1 MKRTKLNS
9 ILAKVV
15 TTSFIFTTLPT
26 ATFAE
31 VVNDNKELVKL
42 QVNIPTVSPTPHNI
56 EGSGE
61 GFILTEKVNIVG
73 QNQADQDAIREL
85 VQALKEL
92 GIEVNND
99 FDENATTII
108 IGEDDDNI
116 EEMHD
121 FFEGIGK
128 SGAESIEV
136 KEGYVLASN
145 QNEDG
150 KMTIAIEGTDE
161 VGTYYGVKTLKQLLI
176 EESDRNVVPEVYV
189 NDYPTQHV
197 RAVVEGFYGTP
208 WTHQDRL
215 DQFKFYGENKL
226 NMYIYAPKDDPY
238 HRDQWRDPYPQEEM
252 ARMQE
257 LINTANENKVD
268 FVFAISPG
276 KDIDIN
282 SEADYKALVD
292 KCESLYDMGVRSFAI
307 LWDDIFTDDGAGQ
320 AAIMNRFNA
329 EFVKTKEGVKPLITV
344 PTQYWGTS
352 MFNGSEVKPYTEGF
366 SKNLDK
372 DIEVMWTGEHVIPES
387 VTLEDAEKVNS
398 LYGRKM
404 LLWWNYPVTDYKVD
418 KLALGPIYNLG
429 NDLATKIGGFIIN
442 PMEFAE
448 ASKISIHTG
457 ADYAWNTEAYNYDK
471 AWDNAIAD
479 VVGEDLKESFKVFAD
494 HSTKLD
500 TGRADAPEM
509 RAVMDEFWK
518 KVDNRQIPAAELE
531 NLKENFGVIKSAV
544 ADTQGKLHKAMLD
557 EVAPQLQK
565 LTNYADA
572 ATTAADMVIAMLNSD
587 NKSWWDLKT
596 QLSAQIDILN
606 ESKAIISDKVLDDF
620 VKQANSKTDSMYF
633 EGVLKDQVKTY
644 SYSGSVSENISSL
657 KFEEWYNGKA
667 PYEVSN
673 MFDGKLDTAYRSA
686 NNVKAGDE
694 IVVDLGKVENL
705 NNIYMLMGRTSHD
718 TAIMKGNVQ
727 ISVDGVEWKTVLENN
742 DFREVFVGDL
752 NESARY
758 IKYVAT
764 EDQENQVYVREFMVN
779 KNTVS
784 GIRTNVEGSFEYNKS
799 VVGRNEVN
807 SIVAKEK
814 VALKAGD
821 NIGLELPEYK
831 YITSIN
837 VNSNVKGNVEYTIN
851 GMDWFVLGE
860 VNGETTLSLEKPQ
873 VVKQV
878 RFVATEEKSTKNF
891 TMDLV
896 IEGKGEESVTTNRN
910 GSGNYKDLNAIVD
923 GDLDSSFI
931 LSLIHI

>member
-26 ATFAE
+26 AAFAE
-31 VVNDNKELVKL
+31 VANEKKEVVKL

-61 GFILTEKVNIVG
+61 GFVLTEKVNIVG
-73 QNQADQDAIREL
+73 QEQADQDALREL

-92 GIEVNND
+92 GIEINSD

-108 IGEDDDNI
+108 IGEDEDNI
-116 EEMHD
+116 EEMNT
-121 FFEGIGK
+121 FFEGINK
-128 SGAESIEV
+128 TGAESIEV
-136 KEGYVLASN
+136 NEGYVLASN

-176 EESDRNVVPEVYV
+176 KESDRNVVPEVYV
-189 NDYPTQHV
+189 NDSPTQHV

-282 SEADYKALVD
+282 SEADYQALVT

-307 LWDDIFTDDGAGQ
+307 LWDDIFTADGAGQ
-320 AAIMNRFNA
+320 AAVMNRFNS

-387 VTLEDAEKVNS
+387 VSLEDAEKVNS

-457 ADYAWNTEAYNYDK
+457 ADYAWNTEAYNYNK
-471 AWDNAIAD
+471 AWDNAIVD
-479 VVGEDLKESFKVFAD
+479 VVGEELKESFKVFAD
-494 HSTKLD
+494 HSTRLD
-500 TGRADAPEM
+500 TGR
-509 RAVMDEFWK
+509 
-518 KVDNRQIPAAELE
+518 
-531 NLKENFGVIKSAV
+531 
-544 ADTQGKLHKAMLD
+544 
-557 EVAPQLQK
+557 
-565 LTNYADA
+565 
-572 ATTAADMVIAMLNSD
+572 
-587 NKSWWDLKT
+587 
-596 QLSAQIDILN
+596 
-606 ESKAIISDKVLDDF
+606 
-620 VKQANSKTDSMYF
+620 
-633 EGVLKDQVKTY
+633 
-644 SYSGSVSENISSL
+644 
-657 KFEEWYNGKA
+657 EE
-667 PYEVSN
+667 
-673 MFDGKLDTAYRSA
+673 
-686 NNVKAGDE
+686 
-694 IVVDLGKVENL
+694 
-705 NNIYMLMGRTSHD
+705 H
-718 TAIMKGNVQ
+718 
-727 ISVDGVEWKTVLENN
+727 
-742 DFREVFVGDL
+742 
-752 NESARY
+752 
-758 IKYVAT
+758 
-764 EDQENQVYVREFMVN
+764 
-779 KNTVS
+779 
-784 GIRTNVEGSFEYNKS
+784 
-799 VVGRNEVN
+799 
-807 SIVAKEK
+807 
-814 VALKAGD
+814 
-821 NIGLELPEYK
+821 
-831 YITSIN
+831 
-837 VNSNVKGNVEYTIN
+837 
-851 GMDWFVLGE
+851 
-860 VNGETTLSLEKPQ
+860 
-873 VVKQV
+873 
-878 RFVATEEKSTKNF
+878 
-891 TMDLV
+891 
-896 IEGKGEESVTTNRN
+896 
-910 GSGNYKDLNAIVD
+910 
-923 GDLDSSFI
+923 
-931 LSLIHI
+931 

>member
-73 QNQADQDAIREL
+73 QNQADQDAITEL

-479 VVGEDLKESFKVFAD
+479 VVGEELKESFKVFAD

-544 ADTQGKLHKAMLD
+544 ADTQAKLHKAMLD

-572 ATTAADMVIAMLNSD
+572 ATTAADMVIAMLNGD

-727 ISVDGVEWKTVLENN
+727 ISVD
-742 DFREVFVGDL
+742 
-752 NESARY
+752 
-758 IKYVAT
+758 
-764 EDQENQVYVREFMVN
+764 
-779 KNTVS
+779 
-784 GIRTNVEGSFEYNKS
+784 
-799 VVGRNEVN
+799 
-807 SIVAKEK
+807 
-814 VALKAGD
+814 
-821 NIGLELPEYK
+821 
-831 YITSIN
+831 
-837 VNSNVKGNVEYTIN
+837 
-851 GMDWFVLGE
+851 
-860 VNGETTLSLEKPQ
+860 
-873 VVKQV
+873 
-878 RFVATEEKSTKNF
+878 
-891 TMDLV
+891 
-896 IEGKGEESVTTNRN
+896 
-910 GSGNYKDLNAIVD
+910 
-923 GDLDSSFI
+923 
-931 LSLIHI
+931 

>member
-26 ATFAE
+26 AAFAE

-73 QNQADQDAIREL
+73 QEQADQDAIREL
-85 VQALKEL
+85 VEALKGL

-116 EEMHD
+116 EEMNT
-121 FFEGIGK
+121 FFEGISK

-176 EESDRNVVPEVYV
+176 KESDRNVVPEVYV

-282 SEADYKALVD
+282 SEADYQALVD

-387 VTLEDAEKVNS
+387 VTLEDAEKVNN

-457 ADYAWNTEAYNYDK
+457 ADYAWNTEAYDYNK
-471 AWDNAIAD
+471 AWDNAIVD
-479 VVGEDLKESFKVFAD
+479 VVGEELKESFKVFAD
-494 HSTKLD
+494 HSTRLD

-509 RAVMDEFWK
+509 RAVMDNFWN
-518 KVDNRQIPAAELE
+518 KVDNRQIPAAEVE
-531 NLKENFGVIKSAV
+531 TLKASFGVIKSAV

-572 ATTAADMVIAMLNSD
+572 ATTAADMVIAMLNGD
-587 NKSWWDLKT
+587 NKLWWDLKT
-596 QLSAQIDILN
+596 
-606 ESKAIISDKVLDDF
+606 
-620 VKQANSKTDSMYF
+620 
-633 EGVLKDQVKTY
+633 
-644 SYSGSVSENISSL
+644 
-657 KFEEWYNGKA
+657 
-667 PYEVSN
+667 
-673 MFDGKLDTAYRSA
+673 
-686 NNVKAGDE
+686 
-694 IVVDLGKVENL
+694 
-705 NNIYMLMGRTSHD
+705 
-718 TAIMKGNVQ
+718 
-727 ISVDGVEWKTVLENN
+727 
-742 DFREVFVGDL
+742 
-752 NESARY
+752 
-758 IKYVAT
+758 
-764 EDQENQVYVREFMVN
+764 
-779 KNTVS
+779 
-784 GIRTNVEGSFEYNKS
+784 
-799 VVGRNEVN
+799 
-807 SIVAKEK
+807 
-814 VALKAGD
+814 
-821 NIGLELPEYK
+821 
-831 YITSIN
+831 
-837 VNSNVKGNVEYTIN
+837 
-851 GMDWFVLGE
+851 
-860 VNGETTLSLEKPQ
+860 
-873 VVKQV
+873 
-878 RFVATEEKSTKNF
+878 
-891 TMDLV
+891 
-896 IEGKGEESVTTNRN
+896 
-910 GSGNYKDLNAIVD
+910 
-923 GDLDSSFI
+923 
-931 LSLIHI
+931 